1 MASTGTASSFLSST
15 PGTFEPILKVE
26 NLSAFYGKKQALS
39 GVSFALYPGKTL
51 AIVGESGSGKS
62 TIALA
67 LVGTLEGSAL
77 GDITFE
83 GKKVVDP
90 LRGNRLQMIFQ
101 DPSAALNPVYTIGW
115 QIMEAIGLW
124 LDLDPKAAY
133 ARALEALREVQL
145 PDPEVIFNKYPH
157 ELSGGQR
164 QRAMIAM
171 AMVVDPKVLVAD
183 EPTTALDVTVQKEIL
198 ELLKTLQRKRNMAL
212 LLITHDMGVVK
223 QLADEVMVLYAGQ
236 GIEVGSRD
244 AVLYHPLHPYTQAL
258 IEASFLEEDAS
269 GRLTPIKGSV
279 PHLGE
284 EPSGC
289 RFHPRCPYVFEACK
303 SGAVPYYERGG
314 TQVRCLLYAHQE
326 DPLPIKSPRGRFE
339 ATYRPEAINEPIL
352 KVEKLSKCY
361 PLYHGLFRKR
371 KGGVDAVKE
380 VSFEVYRNEIVG
392 IVGESG
398 SGKTTLGKM
407 IAGLVTPTSGTITL
421 NKPPQMIF
429 QDPGAAMNPRH
440 TVGEALIEPLL
451 YHHIVPDRASAEKK
465 VLEIIEKMGFD
476 RSLFH
481 RYPHEFSLGQKQRL
495 ATARS
500 LLLNPELVICDEPV
514 SALDVSVQ
522 AQILNL
528 LLDLKKSYSNS
539 YLFISHDLAVVKF
552 MASRVIVMEKGRVVE
567 QGDVKTI
574 FENPTHPYTQRL
586 ISGCSLL

>member
-1 MASTGTASSFLSST
+1 M
-15 PGTFEPILKVE
+15 
-26 NLSAFYGKKQALS
+26 
-39 GVSFALYPGKTL
+39 
-51 AIVGESGSGKS
+51 ES
-62 TIALA
+62 
-67 LVGTLEGSAL
+67 
-77 GDITFE
+77 
-83 GKKVVDP
+83 
-90 LRGNRLQMIFQ
+90 
-101 DPSAALNPVYTIGW
+101 
-115 QIMEAIGLW
+115 IGLW
-124 LDLDPKAAY
+124 LDLDLKAAY
-133 ARALEALREVQL
+133 ERALQVLREVQL
-145 PDPEVIFNKYPH
+145 PDPELIFNKYPH

-171 AMVVDPKVLVAD
+171 AMVVDPKVLIAD

-198 ELLKTLQRKRNMAL
+198 ELLKSLQKKRNMAL

-223 QLADEVMVLYAGQ
+223 QLADEVLVLYAGQ
-236 GIEVGSRD
+236 GIESGPRD
-244 AVLYHPLHPYTQAL
+244 AVLFHPRHPYTQAL
-258 IEASFLEEDAS
+258 IEASFLEVDEA

-289 RFHPRCPYVFEACK
+289 RFHPRCPYAFDACK
-303 SGAVPYYERGG
+303 QVPPPFFTRGD
-314 TQVRCLLYAHQE
+314 TQVRCLLYAE
-326 DPLPIKSPRGRFE
+326 EGDPLQTEFARWSVKEKYQTAP
-339 ATYRPEAINEPIL
+339 PESSRSEPIL
-352 KVEKLSKCY
+352 KVEKLSKRY
-361 PLYHGLFRKR
+361 PIYQGILRTA

-380 VSFEVYRNEIVG
+380 ASFEVYPNEIVG

-407 IAGLVTPTSGTITL
+407 IAGLVTPTSGSITV

-451 YHHIVPDRASAEKK
+451 YHKLAINRQEAEAK
-465 VLEIIEKMGFD
+465 VVELLEKIGFD
-476 RSLFH
+476 HSIFH

-500 LLLNPELVICDEPV
+500 LLLGPELIICDEPV

-528 LLDLKKSYSNS
+528 FLDLKNTYLNS

-552 MASRVIVMEKGRVVE
+552 IASRVIVMEKGVVVE

-574 FENPTHPYTQRL
+574 FEKPAHPYTQKL
-586 ISGCSLL
+586 INGCSLL